1 MTLAAFSLQ
10 SMRGGFSADDARQV
24 VQWVNP
30 LGVDLIELSGGSDEA
45 PAMHG
50 QTRDGRTLAGE
61 AYFLEFARDIAGVA
75 SMPIMVTGEVSA
87 AIR

>member
-1 MTLAAFSLQ
+1 
-10 SMRGGFSADDARQV
+10 MRGGFSADDARQV
-24 VQWVNP
+24 VQWLNP
-30 LGVDLIELSGGSDEA
+30 LGVDLIELSGGSYEA